1 MTAGS
6 FVLWF
11 DRWWVWM
18 TGKGSCS
25 EFIKQLEQEAENRL
39 HKRILRAYS
48 EDSSVKA
55 MEDELSKA
63 LLEVVNRAD

>member
-1 MTAGS
+1 
-6 FVLWF
+6 
-11 DRWWVWM
+11 M
-18 TGKGSCS
+18 TGKESCS
-25 EFIKQLEQEAENRL
+25 EFIKQLEQEAENLL
-39 HKRILRAYS
+39 HKRILCAYS